1 MLFGRLLFF
10 LAVSTP
16 LLHSSAISVVVTPFH
31 NETQAADLNWI
42 GESVSETIMTELSAA
57 GQLVLDRDTREEGYK
72 QLDIK
77 PDAQLT
83 KATLFKLGQTI
94 DASMICYGSYQII
107 LPSPNAQ
114 PRDGSIRIS
123 ARFLDLRKLR
133 DASEFTETG
142 KLTDLSRLEEHMA
155 WQCLRFLDPATQTTP
170 EQLLI
175 PSKLI
180 RVDAKESYTRG
191 LLAASPEQKQKW
203 FETAIKL
210 DSHYT
215 EPAFELGKLAMER
228 KSYRQAEAWFS
239 KIPQS
244 DPLYLQAKFK
254 MGLSSYLSGDYTT
267 AKACFQDLA
276 KQTPLDEV
284 FNNLGAAESRLNEP
298 AALDD
303 FQRALNGD
311 KADPTYNFNYA
322 IALYRQGKYEDA
334 IPHLKAVI
342 DRTGSDDATASL
354 LSRCEQRIAPQPGT
368 RTWPAERLK
377 DNFDLSAFRQLK
389 AVLQSAH

>member
-1 MLFGRLLFF
+1 
-10 LAVSTP
+10 
-16 LLHSSAISVVVTPFH
+16 
-31 NETQAADLNWI
+31 
-42 GESVSETIMTELSAA
+42 MTELSAA
-57 GQLVLDRDTREEGYK
+57 GQIVLDRDTREEGYK

-77 PDAQLT
+77 PDARLT

-94 DASMICYGSYQII
+94 DASMICYGSYEII

-123 ARFLDLRKLR
+123 ARFLDLRRLR
-133 DASEFTETG
+133 DASEFTESG

-155 WQCLRFLDPATQTTP
+155 WQCLRFLDPATRITP
-170 EQLLI
+170 EQLLA

-191 LLAASPEQKQKW
+191 LLATSPEQKQKW
-203 FETAIKL
+203 FETAVKL
-210 DSHYT
+210 DSHYA

-228 KSYRQAEAWFS
+228 KNYRQAEAWFS
-239 KIPQS
+239 KIPQP
-244 DPLYLQAKFK
+244 DPLYLQAKFR

-267 AKACFQDLA
+267 AKACFEELA

-311 KADPTYNFNYA
+311 NADPTYNFNCA
-322 IALYRQGKYEDA
+322 IALYRQGKYDEA
-334 IPHLKAVI
+334 ISHLKTVME
-342 DRTGSDDATASL
+342 RLGSDDSTASL
-354 LSRCEQRIAPQPGT
+354 LNRCEHRIPPQPGA
-368 RTWPAERLK
+368 RSWPAERLK
-377 DNFDLSAFRQLK
+377 ENFDLSAFRQLK